1 VVVHGETIVEP
12 VPPGTNAAA
21 LEAEVDIL
29 AHPGLISPDLAARA
43 KERSIFL
50 EITSRNGHSLTNG
63 HVARIA
69 RQAGAALIINT
80 DSHGP
85 NDLIDDSSAARIL
98 RGAGI
103 PEEAVSGVLENS
115 KSILNRIRPSS

>member
-1 VVVHGETIVEP
+1 LDS
-12 VPPGTNAAA
+12 A
-21 LEAEVDIL
+21 VDIL
-29 AHPGLISPDLAARA
+29 AHPGLITPELAIKA

-63 HVARIA
+63 HVALLA
-69 RQAGAALIINT
+69 SQVGALLIINT

-85 NDLIDDSSAARIL
+85 NDLIDDSFAVKIL

-103 PEEAVSGVLENS
+103 SEESLSRVWGNS
-115 KSILNRIRPSS
+115 RSLLQRIK